1 MLNVGDI
8 VALYDSVDNNL
19 LHKYVIV
26 EENITLAEKLKNY
39 PSYQNFSSFSN
50 DALST
55 KVFVLYEIEKHYFT
69 HETRSFLIAAC
80 DDICNNHRS
89 YRKL

>member
-26 EENITLAEKLKNY
+26 EENITLDIISAI
-39 PSYQNFSSFSN
+39 SN
-50 DALST
+50 
-55 KVFVLYEIEKHYFT
+55 
-69 HETRSFLIAAC
+69 
-80 DDICNNHRS
+80 N
-89 YRKL
+89 